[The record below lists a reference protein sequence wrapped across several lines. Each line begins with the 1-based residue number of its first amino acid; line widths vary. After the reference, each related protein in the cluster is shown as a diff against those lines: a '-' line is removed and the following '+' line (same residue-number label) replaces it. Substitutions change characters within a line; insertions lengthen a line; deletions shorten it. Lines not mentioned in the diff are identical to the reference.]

1 MNKIR
6 VLFQGDSITDAS
18 RDKRN
23 FRDMGRGY
31 PKYTAELIAQNNPEL
46 EFDFINLGI
55 GGNRTDQLCDRLYK
69 DAIELEPDVI
79 SILIGINDIWHRYGG
94 EKIMTTDAQ
103 LELNYRTILTHLRK
117 YTKAKIMIIT
127 PYVLDYDNETRQAMR
142 RDLLTVLPIIKG
154 LADEFADVYMPL
166 HEIFAEALPTQPEPL
181 YYSADG
187 VHPNDN
193 GARFIGEQYAKY
205 IAPVIAELAKK

>member
-1 MNKIR
+1 MKKIR
-6 VLFQGDSITDAS
+6 VLFQGDSITDAG

-23 FRDMGRGY
+23 YRDMGRGY
-31 PKYTAELIAQNNPEL
+31 PKYAAELIAQNNPEI

-55 GGNRTDQLCDRLYK
+55 GGNRTDQLFDRLYK
-69 DAIELEPDVI
+69 DAIELCPDVV

-94 EKIMTTDAQ
+94 EKVMTTDAQ
-103 LELNYRTILTHLRK
+103 LELNYRTILTNLRK
-117 YTKAKIMIIT
+117 YTNAKIMIIT

-166 HEIFAEALPTQPEPL
+166 HEIFAEALPVQPEPL
-181 YYSADG
+181 YYSGDG

-193 GARFIGEQYAKY
+193 GSRFIGEQYAKY
-205 IAPVIAELAKK
+205 IAPVIDELAAK